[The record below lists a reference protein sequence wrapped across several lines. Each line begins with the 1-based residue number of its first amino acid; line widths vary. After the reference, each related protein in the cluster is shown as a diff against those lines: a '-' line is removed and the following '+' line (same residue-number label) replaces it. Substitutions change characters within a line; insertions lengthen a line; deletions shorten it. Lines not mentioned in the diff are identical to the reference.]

1 MYLKYLAR
9 SVKKLGGQMIKA
21 VLPTEEGLAGAL
33 KAAFRV
39 LEEHDNLSCIRS
51 FVNAT
56 GLGARCLVPDA
67 AVYPIRGQTVVV
79 KGEAQNITTMFYDDA
94 NASVAP
100 RLGSGTSILGS
111 TYQEGNWDPEADE
124 SISEKILQRCKP
136 WAAELLN
143 DGRDFD
149 VVGVNVGFRPG
160 RKGGPR
166 VELQQVDI
174 QDPKYGIIS
183 LLVCHSYGHAGS
195 GFQNSFGAARKA
207 VNLIQSHLAQL

>member
-1 MYLKYLAR
+1 
-9 SVKKLGGQMIKA
+9 MIKA

-33 KAAFRV
+33 QAALKV
-39 LEEHDNLSCIRS
+39 LEEHSNLSLARI

-56 GLGARCLVPDA
+56 GLGARSIVPDT

-79 KGEAQNITTMFYDDA
+79 KGEAQNITTMFYADA

-100 RLGSGTSILGS
+100 RRGSGTSILGS
-111 TYQEGNWDPEADE
+111 TYQEGNWDPDPDE
-124 SISEKILQRCKP
+124 FISDTILQRCKP
-136 WAAELLN
+136 WAPELLN
-143 DGRDFD
+143 DDGDFD

-166 VELQQVDI
+166 VELQKIDFGDTKDEI
-174 QDPKYGIIS
+174 GS
-183 LLVCHSYGHAGS
+183 LVVCHSYGHAGS

-207 VNLIQSHLAQL
+207 VDLIQRHLAQH